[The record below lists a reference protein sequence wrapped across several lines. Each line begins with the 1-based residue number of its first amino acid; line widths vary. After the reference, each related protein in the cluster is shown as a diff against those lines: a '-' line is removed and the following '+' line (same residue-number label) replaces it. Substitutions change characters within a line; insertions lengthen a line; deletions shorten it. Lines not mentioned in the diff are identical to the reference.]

1 MKLCY
6 EIFIYI
12 AYVIIK
18 YLPFLV
24 GILLSVAFYTLAERK
39 IMAAMQRRVGPN
51 VVGFA
56 GVLQP
61 FSDGLKLLLKEFF
74 QPRYAEKKIFWFGP
88 FLMLVVS
95 FIGWLVIPFSEYGP
109 LLTFKLSLI
118 FLYAVNSLSVYGIIL
133 SGWSSNSKYSFLGAL
148 RSAAQMLSYE
158 VSLGFIF
165 LLIGCAAGSY
175 NLTDICYVQSETIS
189 FFFPLFPIFI
199 VFYITVLAETNRI
212 PFDLP
217 EAEAELVAGYN
228 TEYSSMGFTAF
239 FLAEYSNML
248 LMSFLI
254 VICFFKGWLGAFGVF
269 SYFLKV
275 LFFSISLIWVRATLP
290 RYRYDQLMSLGWK
303 TILPIVISYFTF
315 FVCFLIF
322 TDRAVFTDGSSAL
335 LRLPTRVALED
346 PILLHPYLD
355 PRAK

>member
-1 MKLCY
+1 
-6 EIFIYI
+6 
-12 AYVIIK
+12 
-18 YLPFLV
+18 
-24 GILLSVAFYTLAERK
+24 
-39 IMAAMQRRVGPN
+39 
-51 VVGFA
+51 
-56 GVLQP
+56 
-61 FSDGLKLLLKEFF
+61 
-74 QPRYAEKKIFWFGP
+74 
-88 FLMLVVS
+88 
-95 FIGWLVIPFSEYGP
+95 
-109 LLTFKLSLI
+109 
-118 FLYAVNSLSVYGIIL
+118 
-133 SGWSSNSKYSFLGAL
+133 
-148 RSAAQMLSYE
+148 MLSYE